1 MKKIIIASPNSAS
14 ESLSA
19 CINIDSDHNCFQITN
34 VDFRSLIN
42 KNIKIKR

>member
-19 CINIDSDHNCFQITN
+19 CINLNSDHNCFQITN
-34 VDFRSLIN
+34 VDFRSLI
-42 KNIKIKR
+42 KKK